1 MKIFASACDPVS
13 WCKLLGVNSSTLLSA
28 MTKYF
33 GTNKGLF
40 NNNALLTGN
49 VLRYIPGK
57 YVSVPVTGNRCFMK
71 WEYTESRVEEGPKPW
86 TYDPRKFIEL
96 YNSDDELIASIGFN
110 SATTFDVSRAK
121 TGLFSWTKAGKI
133 KNSVI
138 EGTTQWKIIGV
149 PDGYYGV
156 RVHYTGYALDYFV
169 DPVTPLN
176 SYFAIYAGNREIARL
191 TGAQLTDNPNNT
203 VAKIIFMRNWSSV
216 DFGTDPFGFA
226 VNNLVVTDEP
236 NFALKA
242 VTVRPQALTYSL
254 DFTGPITNINDTLQD
269 INYISSLAETGKY
282 IEFSL
287 AKWNPNS
294 NVTLGDFIQTKFKN
308 LDIYFYGRYAQ
319 VGGVSAT
326 FTITVFD
333 DQSTK
338 LLEKDVTVPANE
350 DNLYYQTKFVD
361 RVAMA
366 LLPFSQV
373 VNGKVRI
380 TLKEV

>member
-13 WCKLLGVNSSTLLSA
+13 WCKLLGVNSSTLLSS

-40 NNNALLTGN
+40 NNNALLTINTGPY
-49 VLRYIPGK
+49 LSGK

-71 WEYTESRVEEGPKPW
+71 WEYTGSCVADGPYLWK
-86 TYDPRKFIEL
+86 YDPRKFIEL

-110 SATTFDVSRAK
+110 SATTFNVARAK

-133 KNSVI
+133 KDSVI

-149 PDGYYGV
+149 PDGYSGV
-156 RVHYTGYALDYFV
+156 RVHDTGYALDYFV

-176 SYFAIYAGNREIARL
+176 SYFAIYGGNREIARL

-203 VAKIIFMRNWSSV
+203 VAKIIFMRNWSY
-216 DFGTDPFGFA
+216 DFGTDVFGFA

-294 NVTLGDFIQTKFKN
+294 NVTLRDFVQTRFLN
-308 LDIYFYGRYAQ
+308 LDIYFYGRYSQ

-373 VNGKVRI
+373 VNGRVRI

>member
-28 MTKYF
+28 MTTSF
-33 GTNKGLF
+33 GTNQGLF
-40 NNNALLTGN
+40 NNNALNSGHI
-49 VLRYIPGK
+49 LRYLPGK
-57 YVSVPVTGNRCFMK
+57 YVSIPVTGNRCFMK
-71 WEYTESRVEEGPKPW
+71 WEYISSYIDNYSKTW
-86 TYDPRKFIEL
+86 AYDPRKFIEL
-96 YNSDDELIASIGFN
+96 YNSADELIASIGFN
-110 SATTFDVSRAK
+110 SPGSFDATWAK
-121 TGLFSWTKAGKI
+121 TGLFSWTKAGAVKD
-133 KNSVI
+133 SVI
-138 EGTTQWKIIGV
+138 EGTTPWEIIGM
-149 PDGYYGV
+149 PNGYYGE
-156 RVHYTGYALDYFV
+156 RAHKTGYALDYFV

-203 VAKIIFMRNWSSV
+203 VAKIIFMRNWSSG
-216 DFGTDPFGFA
+216 FSTSYFGFA

-242 VTVRPQALTYSL
+242 VTVRPQALTYSV
-254 DFTGPITNINDTLQD
+254 DFTGPITNISDVLQD
-269 INYISSLAETGKY
+269 TNYISSSAETGKY

-294 NVTLGDFIQTKFKN
+294 NVTLGDFIRTKFLN
-308 LDIYFYGRYAQ
+308 LDIYFYGRYTQ
-319 VGGVSAT
+319 IGGVSAT

-338 LLEKDVTVPANE
+338 LLEKDITVAANE
-350 DNLYYQTKFVD
+350 DNLYYQTKLVD
-361 RVAMA
+361 SVTTA

-380 TLKEV
+380 TLKEI

>member
-1 MKIFASACDPVS
+1 MKIFAGACDPVS

-28 MTKYF
+28 MTTSF
-33 GTNKGLF
+33 GTNQGLF
-40 NNNALLTGN
+40 NNNALIPGN
-49 VLRYIPGK
+49 VLRYLPGK

-71 WEYTESRVEEGPKPW
+71 WEYIRSCVDNGTKTW
-86 TYDPRKFIEL
+86 TYDPKKFIEL
-96 YNSDDELIASIGFN
+96 YNSADELIASIGFN
-110 SATTFDVSRAK
+110 SGASFDVASAK
-121 TGLFSWTKAGKI
+121 SGLFSWTKAGAVKD
-133 KNSVI
+133 SVI
-138 EGTTQWKIIGV
+138 EGTARWNIIGV
-149 PDGYYGV
+149 PDGYYGE
-156 RVHYTGYALDYFV
+156 REHNTGYALDYFV
-169 DPVTPLN
+169 DPDTPAN

-203 VAKIIFMRNWSSV
+203 VAKIVFMRNWSTEFS
-216 DFGTDPFGFA
+216 TSYYGFA
-226 VNNLVVTDEP
+226 VNNMVVTDEP
-236 NFALKA
+236 NFTLKA
-242 VTVRPQALTYSL
+242 VTVRPQALTYSA

-269 INYISSLAETGKY
+269 SNYISSSAETGKY

-287 AKWNPNS
+287 AKWTPNS
-294 NVTLGDFIQTKFKN
+294 NVTLRDFVQTKFLN

-361 RVAMA
+361 WVAMA
-366 LLPFSQV
+366 LLPFSQI